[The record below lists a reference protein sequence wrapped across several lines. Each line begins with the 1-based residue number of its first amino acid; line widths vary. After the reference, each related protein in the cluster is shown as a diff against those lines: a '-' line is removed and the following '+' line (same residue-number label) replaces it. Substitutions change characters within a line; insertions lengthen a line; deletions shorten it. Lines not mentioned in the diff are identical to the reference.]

1 MLTALLAAC
10 SDEQP
15 GNGANPADGV
25 PEGCSRIRLELSA
38 GTDPSTR
45 APWDDKSALDKEMMK
60 TALVIMVKEN
70 DKGDPT
76 TVERIIPVDMDGTIW
91 YERHSV
97 ATTTV
102 ENGQYTFYSFGNI
115 PYTYTAATK
124 PEENNKVTINGI
136 EFEETRPLPA
146 AVETATWTADYNNED
161 ITALAGGIP
170 MSNKQ
175 SEPVS
180 STRTVTLYLFRML
193 SKINFEFTNAT
204 DADINIQKITLHQTT
219 PDGTPIFFLPPKNG
233 SVIINSFPPT
243 APPFTNDSVKFVDEK
258 ATPPQAFDVLKAAP
272 GADPVKVTKT
282 FYMNECASQHA
293 TGQMPLTLLMQRD
306 GKQVEERFALMR
318 LLGIARNDNV
328 FVPITLTDYVMKLKA
343 FAYAPIGGY
352 PPYTL
357 EEAENEFFCTFST
370 GGDFALRP
378 SMYKYEDEGKPENW
392 FELTDKT
399 KVQDFTI
406 TYHDPDNIF
415 TTAPHF
421 EGGEIR
427 GTLKTATPPFKGTAS
442 VDLKVMLKTGTDGS
456 VLQEYTRTLYI
467 ILNQK

>member
-15 GNGANPADGV
+15 GNGANPDGGV
-25 PEGCSRIRLELSA
+25 PEGYSTIQLVLSA

-60 TALVIMVKEN
+60 TALVIMVNEKDN
-70 DKGDPT
+70 I
-76 TVERIIPVDMDGTIW
+76 VERIIPVDMNGTTW

-97 ATTTV
+97 ATITA

-115 PYTYTAATK
+115 PNTYTAATK

-136 EFEETRPLPA
+136 EFVETQPLPA

-243 APPFTNDSVKFVDEK
+243 DPPFTNDSVKFVDEK
-258 ATPPQAFDVLKAAP
+258 ATPSQAFDVLRT
-272 GADPVKVTKT
+272 GA
-282 FYMNECASQHA
+282 
-293 TGQMPLTLLMQRD
+293 
-306 GKQVEERFALMR
+306 
-318 LLGIARNDNV
+318 
-328 FVPITLTDYVMKLKA
+328 
-343 FAYAPIGGY
+343 
-352 PPYTL
+352 
-357 EEAENEFFCTFST
+357 
-370 GGDFALRP
+370 
-378 SMYKYEDEGKPENW
+378 
-392 FELTDKT
+392 
-399 KVQDFTI
+399 
-406 TYHDPDNIF
+406 
-415 TTAPHF
+415 
-421 EGGEIR
+421 
-427 GTLKTATPPFKGTAS
+427 
-442 VDLKVMLKTGTDGS
+442 DGS
-456 VLQEYTRTLYI
+456 VLREYNRTIYS